1 MGKLEHL
8 RVAASSALPAP
19 GPAGG
24 RKTYNLAEAA
34 HFLRIHPEELRQRTK
49 AGRVPGAKIGR
60 AWVFL
65 EDDLVAYLRSHYPS
79 PRQALQV
86 TLGKEVECHLSNA
99 TQSGGSK
106 SELPTESE
114 YADLLG
120 LETKPSR
127 RNTTT
132 R

>member
-1 MGKLEHL
+1 MGKPEHP
-8 RVAASSALPAP
+8 RVAAFSALPSP
-19 GPAGG
+19 GPSGG
-24 RKTYNLAEAA
+24 RKTHNLAGAA
-34 HFLRIHPEELRQRTK
+34 HFLRIHPEELRQRAK

-120 LETKPSR
+120 LEAKPSR
-127 RNTTT
+127 RSTTT
-132 R
+132 K